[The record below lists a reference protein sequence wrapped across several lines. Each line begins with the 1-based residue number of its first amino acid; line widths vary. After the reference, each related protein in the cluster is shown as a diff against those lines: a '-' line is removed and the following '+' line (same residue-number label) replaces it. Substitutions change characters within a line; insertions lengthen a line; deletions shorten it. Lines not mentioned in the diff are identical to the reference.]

1 MTEVAM
7 STHATAHRAEPTDDL
22 QAVGAAL
29 AARPYARRGVSS
41 REEPVRVVL
50 VDDHE
55 VLRVGLRAL
64 LATTPD
70 IVVVGDCSNG
80 REAVTLAERLTPDVV
95 VLDLDM
101 PGGDGATATRE
112 LCALARPPKVLILSV
127 HAEEERLIPLL
138 EDGATGYLA
147 KDAAGRDLV
156 SAIRVVASGDVY
168 VRPHVAR
175 LLAGSMRRR
184 GAPDARR
191 RAFESLSEREQLV
204 VRRTAEGYS
213 GVEIGQQLGIS
224 RKTVDTYKQ
233 RIEKKLGITHRTE
246 YVRLAISLDLIR
258 K

>member
-1 MTEVAM
+1 M
-7 STHATAHRAEPTDDL
+7 SMHPTAQQTNPTDDL

-50 VDDHE
+50 IDDHE

-64 LATTPD
+64 LAATPD
-70 IVVVGDCSNG
+70 IVVVGDGANG
-80 REAVTLAERLTPDVV
+80 REAVALAERLAPDVV

-127 HAEEERLIPLL
+127 HAEEERLIALL
-138 EDGATGYLA
+138 EDGATGYLS
-147 KDAAGRDLV
+147 KDVAGRDLV

-175 LLAGSMRRR
+175 LLAGSLRRR

-191 RAFESLSEREQLV
+191 RAFEALSEREQLV
-204 VRRTAEGYS
+204 VRLTAEGYS

-246 YVRLAISLDLIR
+246 YVRLALSLDLIR

>member
-1 MTEVAM
+1 MTVRAAADRAD
-7 STHATAHRAEPTDDL
+7 ATGELR
-22 QAVGAAL
+22 AVGAAL

-50 VDDHE
+50 IDDHE

-64 LATTPD
+64 LAATPD
-70 IVVVGDCSNG
+70 IVVVGDGANG
-80 REAVTLAERLTPDVV
+80 REAVALAERLAPDVV

-127 HAEEERLIPLL
+127 HAEEERLIALL

-147 KDAAGRDLV
+147 KDVAGRDLV

-191 RAFESLSEREQLV
+191 RAFEALSEREQLV
-204 VRRTAEGYS
+204 VRLTAEGYS
-213 GVEIGQQLGIS
+213 GVEIGRQLGIS

-246 YVRLAISLDLIR
+246 YVRLALSLELIR

>member
-1 MTEVAM
+1 M
-7 STHATAHRAEPTDDL
+7 SMHATAHQSNPADDL

-41 REEPVRVVL
+41 REEPVRVVF

-70 IVVVGDCSNG
+70 IVVVGDGGNG
-80 REAVTLAERLTPDVV
+80 REAVALAERLTPDVV

-127 HAEEERLIPLL
+127 HAEEERLIALL

-147 KDAAGRDLV
+147 KDVAGRDLV

-191 RAFESLSEREQLV
+191 RAFEALSEREQLV
-204 VRRTAEGYS
+204 VRLTAEGYG
-213 GVEIGQQLGIS
+213 GVEIGRQLGIS

-246 YVRLAISLDLIR
+246 YVRLALSLDLIR

>member
-1 MTEVAM
+1 MTVRAAADRAD
-7 STHATAHRAEPTDDL
+7 ATGELR
-22 QAVGAAL
+22 AVGAAL

-64 LATTPD
+64 LAATPD
-70 IVVVGDCSNG
+70 IVVVGDGANG
-80 REAVTLAERLTPDVV
+80 REAVALAERLAPDVV

-127 HAEEERLIPLL
+127 HAEEERLIALL

-147 KDAAGRDLV
+147 KDVAGRDLV

-175 LLAGSMRRR
+175 LLAGSLRRR

-191 RAFESLSEREQLV
+191 RAFKGLSEREQLV
-204 VRRTAEGYS
+204 VRLTAEGYG

-246 YVRLAISLDLIR
+246 YVRLALSLDLIR

>member
-1 MTEVAM
+1 M
-7 STHATAHRAEPTDDL
+7 SMHDTGHQSDPPDEL
-22 QAVGAAL
+22 QAVAATL

-70 IVVVGDCSNG
+70 IVVVGDGSNG

-101 PGGDGATATRE
+101 PGGDGATATRA
-112 LCALARPPKVLILSV
+112 LCALAQPPKVLILSV

-191 RAFESLSEREQLV
+191 RAFEALSEREQLV
-204 VRRTAEGYS
+204 VRLTAEGFS

-246 YVRLAISLDLIR
+246 YVRLALSLDLIR

>member
-1 MTEVAM
+1 M
-7 STHATAHRAEPTDDL
+7 SGLPTSPDSGSADPL

-29 AARPYARRGVSS
+29 AARPYARRGVAP
-41 REEPVRVVL
+41 RDEPVRVVL
-50 VDDHE
+50 VDDHA

-64 LATTPD
+64 LERTPD
-70 IVVVGDCSNG
+70 VTVVGDGCNG
-80 REAVTLAERLTPDVV
+80 IEAVTLAQQLTPDVV

-101 PGGDGATATRE
+101 PGGDGATATRA
-112 LCALARPPKVLILSV
+112 LCALEHPPKVLILSM
-127 HAEEERLIPLL
+127 HAEEEQLIPLL
-138 EDGATGYLA
+138 EDGATGYLS
-147 KDAAGRDLV
+147 KEAAGRDLV
-156 SAIRVVASGDVY
+156 AAIRVVASGDIY

-191 RAFESLSEREQLV
+191 RAYESLSDREQLV
-204 VRRTAEGYS
+204 VRLMAEGYS

-224 RKTVDTYKQ
+224 NKTVDTYKQ

-246 YVRLAISLDLIR
+246 YVRLALSLDLIR

>member
-1 MTEVAM
+1 MIEVAM
-7 STHATAHRAEPTDDL
+7 SRRATAQPSGATDEL
-22 QAVGAAL
+22 QAGGAAV
-29 AARPYARRGVSS
+29 ATRPYARRGVSPLGES
-41 REEPVRVVL
+41 VRVVL

-101 PGGDGATATRE
+101 PDGDGATATRE

-156 SAIRVVASGDVY
+156 SAIRVVA
-168 VRPHVAR
+168 
-175 LLAGSMRRR
+175 
-184 GAPDARR
+184 
-191 RAFESLSEREQLV
+191 
-204 VRRTAEGYS
+204 
-213 GVEIGQQLGIS
+213 
-224 RKTVDTYKQ
+224 
-233 RIEKKLGITHRTE
+233 
-246 YVRLAISLDLIR
+246 
-258 K
+258 